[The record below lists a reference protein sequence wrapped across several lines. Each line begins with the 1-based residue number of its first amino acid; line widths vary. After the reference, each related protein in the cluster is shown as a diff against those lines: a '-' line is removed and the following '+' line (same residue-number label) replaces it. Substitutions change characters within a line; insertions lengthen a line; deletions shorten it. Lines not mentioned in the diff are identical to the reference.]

1 MIVVISTMMVVMM
14 VIGRTMMVVISSVI
28 SSQAGHVWEAR
39 QIVIQCVQR
48 CVVMVSI
55 WSSILAMM
63 VTE

>member
-14 VIGRTMMVVISSVI
+14 AIGRTMMAAISSVI
-28 SSQAGHVWEAR
+28 LNQAGRVWEAR
-39 QIVIQCVQR
+39 RTVIQCVQR